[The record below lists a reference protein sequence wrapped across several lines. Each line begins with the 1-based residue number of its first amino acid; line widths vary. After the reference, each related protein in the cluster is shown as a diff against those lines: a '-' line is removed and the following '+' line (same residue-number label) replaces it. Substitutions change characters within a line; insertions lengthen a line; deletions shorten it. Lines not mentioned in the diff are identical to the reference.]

1 VSRDVERLLSQNNV
15 KYVSITAA
23 SNVTGY
29 VNDVHAIAK
38 LAHQYHAQI
47 IVDGAQIVAH
57 KPFSMRGQ
65 SADENIDYFVFS
77 AHKMYAPYGGGA
89 VVGLTDEL
97 NKHVP
102 QFYGGGMVDVVS
114 DYTETYPNAPAR
126 YEAGSPNY
134 PGVVAMLKAIDILK
148 ETGFNYIVEHEQ
160 HLMRKTIAGL
170 QEISRVTLYGDT
182 KNIADKVGIVVF
194 NIAGRP
200 HGEVAQ
206 EMAKRRAIAVRQG
219 AFCAHPYVWRL
230 LRIPNDEILQL
241 MQTPSPALPGM
252 VRASFGIYNNDE
264 EADALIETVREI
276 AG

>member
-1 VSRDVERLLSQNNV
+1 
-15 KYVSITAA
+15 
-23 SNVTGY
+23 
-29 VNDVHAIAK
+29 
-38 LAHQYHAQI
+38 
-47 IVDGAQIVAH
+47 
-57 KPFSMRGQ
+57 
-65 SADENIDYFVFS
+65 
-77 AHKMYAPYGGGA
+77 
-89 VVGLTDEL
+89 
-97 NKHVP
+97 
-102 QFYGGGMVDVVS
+102 MVDIVS
-114 DYTETYPNAPAR
+114 DYTQTYANAPAR

-148 ETGFNYIVEHEQ
+148 ETGFDYIVEHEQ

-170 QEISRVTLYGDT
+170 QEIGRVTLYGDT

-219 AFCAHPYVWRL
+219 AFCSHPYVWRL
-230 LRIPNDEILQL
+230 LRISNDEILQL
-241 MQTPSPALPGM
+241 MQKPSPALPGM